1 MLLNDSF
8 FTDSVS
14 FALFGA
20 SILLT
25 SLTAFFSLFES
36 HSKIQLKSL
45 ILFLLWNI
53 HSIPWL
59 CGYSPIRCWNMY
71 WSGWLEAHSLK
82 HKNPLQSFIK
92 ALLKILYNY
101 YKCWILCHFFSPV
114 VAGQSC
120 WQHDEHRILS
130 AFLYFSPLSYS
141 LLPYYQFCCLFFL
154 SIFIVLR
161 WVVFSGVVFFP
172 LFFWLPNS
180 TVAQLE
186 CQSKSISI

>member
-1 MLLNDSF
+1 M
-8 FTDSVS
+8 
-14 FALFGA
+14 
-20 SILLT
+20 
-25 SLTAFFSLFES
+25 TAFLPILSVLLCLELLFCWHPWLLFFPS
-36 HSKIQLKSL
+36 SNPTAKFNLNPS
-45 ILFLLWNI
+45 LFLLWNI

-82 HKNPLQSFIK
+82 HKNARQSFIK
-92 ALLKILYNY
+92 ALLKILCNY

-154 SIFIVLR
+154 SNFIVLR
-161 WVVFSGVVFFP
+161 WIGLSGVVFFP